1 MRCPSL
7 FERLP
12 GLSSQSHCGTVS
24 LLYLCFSGSH
34 RSSERLQ
41 LACREPGWQSGTVG
55 YSGCGISP
63 HPLFK
68 IATKSTW
75 YPFYRERRAK
85 ATDHRSSIL
94 TANRGLFL
102 NGGLCF
108 IAFTVVTALLGALN
122 TAETILILYHIQW
135 CYVHQHWHAV
145 LKRSCL
151 AARKCWMY

>member
-1 MRCPSL
+1 MHCPSL

-24 LLYLCFSGSH
+24 LLYLRFSGSH
-34 RSSERLQ
+34 RSSRRLQ
-41 LACREPGWQSGTVG
+41 LACREPGWQSGAVG
-55 YSGCGISP
+55 CSGCGIFFLPSFQNSNKIYLIPFLQRTPGKSYRSP
-63 HPLFK
+63 LQHFNSKQRP
-68 IATKSTW
+68 
-75 YPFYRERRAK
+75 
-85 ATDHRSSIL
+85 
-94 TANRGLFL
+94 FL

-135 CYVHQHWHAV
+135 CYVHQPWHAV
-145 LKRSCL
+145 LKGSCL